1 MFKFIR
7 NLLARPAEPAEPNL
21 VLITRPEPDI
31 AGERRLIRRLLN
43 AGLARLHLRKPDWS
57 ADDHQRFL
65 DDIPEVFWPRVVLYT
80 HAEIV
85 LSRGLGGLH
94 LKAGERLPR
103 SWPEGRPV
111 STSCHSYEELRE
123 GPRRRAYSVLGP
135 LFPSVSKRDHA
146 PRRTPRELE
155 VILQRWR
162 SEGGCPVYALG
173 GVTPE
178 NAARA
183 RELGFDGIAFV
194 GSVWESEDPVRAFLD
209 LEHAWLG
216 QPARR
221 RGTGG

>member
-1 MFKFIR
+1 MFKFLR
-7 NLLARPAEPAEPNL
+7 KLLPQPAEPAAPNL

-31 AGERRLIRRLLN
+31 PGERRAIKKLLH
-43 AGLARLHLRKPDWS
+43 AGLARLHLRKPDWT
-57 ADDHQRFL
+57 AEEHQRFL
-65 DDIPEVFWPRVVLYT
+65 DDMPQAYWSRIVLYT

-103 SWPEGRPV
+103 SWPEGHPV
-111 STSCHSYEELRE
+111 STSCHSYEELHD

-135 LFPSVSKRDHA
+135 LFSSVSKRDHG
-146 PRRTPRELE
+146 PRRTPREHE

-173 GVTPE
+173 GITPE

-194 GSVWESEDPVRAFLD
+194 GCVWESEDPSQAFLA
-209 LEHAWLG
+209 LERAWLG
-216 QPARR
+216 QEQRR
-221 RGTGG
+221 RSR

>member
-43 AGLARLHLRKPDWS
+43 AGLARFHLRKPDWS

>member
-1 MFKFIR
+1 VFKFLQK
-7 NLLARPAEPAEPNL
+7 LLPRAAEPAEPNL

-31 AGERRLIRRLLN
+31 AGETRAIKRLLN
-43 AGLARLHLRKPDWS
+43 AGLGRLHLRKPDWT

-65 DDIPEVFWPRVVLYT
+65 DGIPEAFWPRIVLYS
-80 HAEIV
+80 HADIV
-85 LSRGLGGLH
+85 LSRRLGGLH

-103 SWPEGRPV
+103 SWPDGHPV
-111 STSCHSYEELRE
+111 STSCHSYEELQD

-135 LFPSVSKRDHA
+135 LFPSVSKRDHL

-178 NAARA
+178 TAAKA
-183 RELGFDGIAFV
+183 RDLGFDGIAFV
-194 GSVWESEDPVRAFLD
+194 GCVWNAEDPVAVFLD
-209 LEHAWLG
+209 IERAWLG
-216 QPARR
+216 HDARR
-221 RGTGG
+221 RGAR

>member
-1 MFKFIR
+1 VFKFLR
-7 NLLARPAEPAEPNL
+7 NLLPRAAEPAEPNL

-31 AGERRLIRRLLN
+31 AGERRAIKRLFH
-43 AGLARLHLRKPDWS
+43 AGLGRLHLRKPDWS
-57 ADDHQRFL
+57 AEDHQRFL
-65 DDIPEVFWPRVVLYT
+65 DDIPQAYWPRIVLYT
-80 HAEIV
+80 HADIV

-103 SWPEGRPV
+103 SWPEGRPI
-111 STSCHSYEELRE
+111 STSCHSYEELRD

-135 LFPSVSKRDHA
+135 LFSSVSKRDHA

-173 GVTPE
+173 GISPE

-183 RELGFDGIAFV
+183 RDHGFDGLAFV
-194 GSVWESEDPVRAFLD
+194 GCVWDAQDPSSVFLD
-209 LEHAWLG
+209 LERAWLG
-216 QPARR
+216 QASRR
-221 RGTGG
+221 RGAR